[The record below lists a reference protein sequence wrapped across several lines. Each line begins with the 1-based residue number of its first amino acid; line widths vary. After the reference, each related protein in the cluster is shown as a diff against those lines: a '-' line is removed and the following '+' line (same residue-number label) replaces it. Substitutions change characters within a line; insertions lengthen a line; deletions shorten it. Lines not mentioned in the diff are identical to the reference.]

1 MANGSP
7 SNGARSSLENAV
19 SCAGASASASI
30 GRILRVALLRRE
42 ETMATPQTDSG
53 SGVTVKI
60 ESTDCVDSRGCV
72 PDEPDDFMR
81 AKNENIG

>member
-1 MANGSP
+1 
-7 SNGARSSLENAV
+7 
-19 SCAGASASASI
+19 
-30 GRILRVALLRRE
+30 
-42 ETMATPQTDSG
+42 MATPQTDSG